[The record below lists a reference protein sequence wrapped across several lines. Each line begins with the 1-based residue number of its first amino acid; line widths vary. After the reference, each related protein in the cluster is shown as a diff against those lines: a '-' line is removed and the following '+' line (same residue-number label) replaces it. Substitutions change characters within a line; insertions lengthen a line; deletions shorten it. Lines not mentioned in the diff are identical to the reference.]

1 MSNSGPGRTV
11 RRTLSDDTLLVFL
24 SDCHIGGD
32 AGRDIFESPDDLTA
46 LFDDLDRHASPVELI
61 LAGDFFDFLRLGH
74 VASGENRAAATI
86 SRPEYRALFGALRR
100 LAAGKDRRVFYM
112 PGNHDAEAWWNA
124 AVRQEIL
131 REGLVHEFTLSYAA
145 TFTSAPDRLVYC
157 EHGNEFDESN
167 TIDNYDD
174 ALDTP
179 LGHHVVTEIIP
190 RLPSG
195 GTAAALRL
203 NEIDHVFPLSTIPQ
217 WAAGRLFYAL
227 VTQAMRWLLLPLL
240 VAYIGFE
247 VVAYLVGI
255 GERAIQNL
263 FAAIFYYSA
272 IIIFAFAL
280 FFFLARRIAN
290 RAIKNTPPRNDEAT
304 LILRRLQSGETPPLG
319 TVPGSDIAVWVS
331 GHTHA
336 PALDEFR
343 RPNGRTGVVVNS
355 GCWLRQLQPTRAHF
369 RAPAVFVNRFV
380 QTHVRVTLRDASV
393 AVELWGHPRPAP
405 QDLLLVERVAILGRL
420 RVEAEKGGPPRI
432 LASAAAGKSGSSAA
446 PLA

>member
-1 MSNSGPGRTV
+1 MGDSGPVRAT

-32 AGRDIFESPDDLTA
+32 AGRDIFESPDDLTL
-46 LFDDLDRHASPVELI
+46 LFEDLDRHAGPVELV
-61 LAGDFFDFLRLGH
+61 LAGDFFDFLRLSH

-86 SRPEYRALFGALRR
+86 SRPEYRAMFGALRK
-100 LAAGKDRRVFYM
+100 LASGTDRRVFYM
-112 PGNHDAEAWWNA
+112 PGNHDAEAWWSSA
-124 AVRQEIL
+124 ARAGIL
-131 REGLVHEFTLSYAA
+131 GEGLVHELTLSYAA
-145 TFTSAPDRLVYC
+145 TFASAPDRLVYC

-227 VTQAMRWLLLPLL
+227 VTQAVRWLLLPLL
-240 VAYIGFE
+240 VAYVGFE

-255 GERAIQNL
+255 GGRAIQNM
-263 FAAIFYYSA
+263 FAAILYYSA
-272 IIIFAFAL
+272 IILLAFAL
-280 FFFLARRIAN
+280 FFSLARRIAN
-290 RAIKNTPPRNDEAT
+290 RAIRNTPPRNDETA
-304 LILRRLQSGETPPLG
+304 LIRQRLQSGQTPPLG
-319 TVPGSDIAVWVS
+319 TMAGGDIAVWVS

-336 PALDEFR
+336 PGMEQYR
-343 RPNGRTGVVVNS
+343 RPNGTTGVIVNS
-355 GCWLRQLQPTRAHF
+355 GCWLRQLQPTRAHL

-380 QTHVRVTLRDASV
+380 QTHVRVALREG
-393 AVELWGHPRPAP
+393 AVSAELWGHPRPSQ
-405 QDLLLVERVAILGRL
+405 QDLLLVERIAILGRL
-420 RVEAEKGGPPRI
+420 PVEPAKGAPPRI
-432 LASAAAGKSGSSAA
+432 LASAAVGKSGASAA